1 MTLKPHE
8 REILINYRLEQ
19 AKETIDDAKLLIDN
33 SKFRSA
39 INRIYYGM
47 FYSLLALGLK
57 YEYNTSKHSQLIGW
71 FNKDFIHKGIID
83 KKYGKMINTAF
94 IRRTKGDYE
103 THIKFDK
110 KTVQLMFEDMADFIN
125 TLENFIKVK

>member
-47 FYSLLALGLK
+47 FYSLLTTRRKNIGNWMNNCINESK
-57 YEYNTSKHSQLIGW
+57 RIDIIITS
-71 FNKDFIHKGIID
+71 
-83 KKYGKMINTAF
+83 
-94 IRRTKGDYE
+94 
-103 THIKFDK
+103 
-110 KTVQLMFEDMADFIN
+110 
-125 TLENFIKVK
+125 

>member
-47 FYSLLALGLK
+47 FYS
-57 YEYNTSKHSQLIGW
+57 SS
-71 FNKDFIHKGIID
+71 
-83 KKYGKMINTAF
+83 AF
-94 IRRTKGDYE
+94 
-103 THIKFDK
+103 
-110 KTVQLMFEDMADFIN
+110 LS
-125 TLENFIKVK
+125 